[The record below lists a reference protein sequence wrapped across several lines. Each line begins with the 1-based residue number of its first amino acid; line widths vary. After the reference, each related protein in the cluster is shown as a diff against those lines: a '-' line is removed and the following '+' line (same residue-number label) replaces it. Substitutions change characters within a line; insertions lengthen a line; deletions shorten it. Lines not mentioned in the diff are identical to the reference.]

1 MARLRTNS
9 NRSGGFRRLRG
20 VLGAL
25 LLSAFATSAFASA
38 NIVIINMDGPG
49 EGFNDATPA
58 APVGGNPG
66 TTIGQQR
73 LNCFTQAASIWGSIL
88 TSSVTIQIQAAFNP
102 LTCTATSA
110 VLGSAGPRFV
120 EFGFTGAEFANYW
133 YHEALACKE
142 AGVDLTPLGDPG
154 LPPGDN
160 GSDINAQFNSNLG
173 QAGCLTGSGWYYGF
187 DHNEGGLID
196 LLAVLLHEFGH
207 GLGFSTTTSGTT
219 GNYLNG
225 PPALPS
231 VFDKFLFDETQG
243 LHWDQNSAAQRVA
256 SAINTGNLTWNGQ
269 QTNFQAPLFLS
280 HSPELVV
287 PFGGG
292 TLPAN
297 GASFGGALT
306 LGGLT
311 AQAVLAVDGTAPVND
326 ACEAITNGAQLAGK
340 IAVVDRG
347 TCTFVFKVK
356 AVQNAGAI
364 GCILVNNVA
373 GGFSP
378 SGSDPT
384 ITIPV
389 LALSQA
395 DGTSLK
401 TAIAGGPTT
410 VTMRLSP
417 TQVAGLHANGHV
429 LMYAPNPFQSG
440 SSVSH
445 FDVSATPNLLMEPAI
460 NPDLTSSIDLTDPV
474 FRDIG
479 WLPRVLSVP
488 GGGPAARVALAN
500 QPNPASGA
508 TDIQFTLAA
517 DERIELS
524 IYDLSG
530 RAVRSL
536 AKGTF
541 NAGPNTVHWD
551 GLDSNGRPVAPG
563 IYMARLKGAHTQATH
578 NVVWMN

>member
-1 MARLRTNS
+1 MRLP
-9 NRSGGFRRLRG
+9 RSRRLAAA
-20 VLGAL
+20 LGTAAL
-25 LLSAFATSAFASA
+25 LATLAGSAFASA
-38 NIVIINMDGPG
+38 NIVIINLDGPG
-49 EGFNDATPA
+49 EGFNDPTAA

-66 TTIGQQR
+66 TTVGQQR
-73 LNCFTQAASIWGSIL
+73 LNCFTQAANIWGSIL

-110 VLGSAGPRFV
+110 TLGSAGPRFV
-120 EFGFTGAEFANYW
+120 EFGAPGLEFNNYW

-142 AGVDLTPLGDPG
+142 AGTDLTPLGDPG
-154 LPPGDN
+154 LPPGDT
-160 GSDINAQFNSNLG
+160 GADIQAQFNSNLG
-173 QAGCLTGSGWYYGF
+173 QTGCLTGSGWYYGF
-187 DHNEGGLID
+187 DHNEGALID

-207 GLGFSTTTSGTT
+207 GLGFSTLTNASTAG
-219 GNYLNG
+219 GGAYFNG
-225 PPALPS
+225 SPS
-231 VFDKFLFDETQG
+231 LFDKFLFDETQH

-256 SAINTGNLTWNGQ
+256 SAINTGNLTFNSPQ
-269 QTNFQAPLFLS
+269 LNFQAPLFLS

-292 TLPAN
+292 SLSGST
-297 GASFGGALT
+297 ASFGGALT
-306 LGGLT
+306 LGGVT
-311 AQAVLAVDGTAPVND
+311 GQAILAVDGTAPVND
-326 ACEAITNGAQLAGK
+326 ACEALTNSAQLAGK
-340 IAVVDRG
+340 IAVIDRG
-347 TCTFVFKVK
+347 TCTFTFKVK
-356 AVQNAGAI
+356 AAQVAGAI

-373 GGFSP
+373 GDFSP
-378 SGSDPT
+378 SGTDGT

-395 DGTSLK
+395 NGASLK
-401 TAIAGGPTT
+401 TAIAGGTTT

-417 TQVAGLHANGHV
+417 TQIAGLHPAGHV
-429 LMYAPNPFQSG
+429 RMFSPNPFQNG

-460 NPDLTSSIDLTDPV
+460 NSDLTSSIDLTDPV
-474 FRDIG
+474 FRDLG
-479 WLPRVLSVP
+479 WMPRLLAVP
-488 GGGPAARVALAN
+488 PSGGPDTRVALAN

-508 TDIQFTLAA
+508 TDIKFSLAA

-541 NAGPNTVHWD
+541 SAGQNSVHWD
-551 GLDSNGRPVAPG
+551 GLDSSGRPAAPG
-563 IYMARLKGAHTQATH
+563 IYMVRLKGTHTQATH

>member
-1 MARLRTNS
+1 
-9 NRSGGFRRLRG
+9 
-20 VLGAL
+20 VLASCL
-25 LLSAFATSAFASA
+25 ASSAFASA
-38 NIVIINMDGPG
+38 TIVIINLDGPG

-73 LNCFTQAASIWGSIL
+73 LNCFQQAASIWGSIL
-88 TSSVTIQIQAAFNP
+88 TSPVTIQIQAAFNP
-102 LTCTATSA
+102 LSCTATSA

-120 EFGFTGAEFANYW
+120 ETGAPGLEFNNYW

-142 AGVDLTPLGDPG
+142 AGVDLTVAGDPG

-173 QAGCLTGSGWYYGF
+173 NAGCLTGSGWYYGF

-225 PPALPS
+225 PPALPA

-243 LHWDQNSAAQRVA
+243 LRWDQNSAAQRVA

-269 QTNFQAPLFLS
+269 QTNFQAPLFLT
-280 HSPELVV
+280 HAPELVV
-287 PFGGG
+287 PFGSGSLAG
-292 TLPAN
+292 NA
-297 GASFGGALT
+297 ASFGGALT

-311 AQAVLAVDGTAPVND
+311 AQAILAVDGTAPVND
-326 ACEAITNGAQLAGK
+326 GCEVITNGAQLAGK
-340 IAVVDRG
+340 IAVIDRG
-347 TCTFVFKVK
+347 TCTFVVKVK
-356 AVQNAGAI
+356 NAQNAGAV

-373 GGFSP
+373 GAFSP
-378 SGSDPT
+378 SGADPT

-401 TAIAGGPTT
+401 TAISGGPTT

-417 TQVAGLHANGHV
+417 TQIAGLSPAGHV
-429 LMYAPNPFQSG
+429 RMFAPNPFQGG

-445 FDVSATPNLLMEPAI
+445 FDVTATPNLLMEPAI
-460 NPDLTSSIDLTDPV
+460 NADLTSNIDLTDAV

-479 WLPRVLSVP
+479 WLPRLLSAP
-488 GGGPAARVALAN
+488 GGGSPTRVALAN
-500 QPNPASGA
+500 APNPASNA
-508 TDIQFTLAA
+508 TDIVFNLAA
-517 DERIELS
+517 AERLELS

-530 RAVRSL
+530 RTVRSL

-541 NAGPNTVHWD
+541 SAGPNTVHWD
-551 GLDSNGRPVAPG
+551 GTDASGHPVAPG
-563 IYMARLKGAHTQATH
+563 IYLARRKGTHTLATH